1 LEFLKNFDID
11 MLVVAC
17 NSASAWA
24 LEELRKEA
32 DFPVI
37 GVIEAGVEG
46 VKSLP
51 TSTKLLLTGTRA
63 TITSQIYQRELKKA
77 GYHNLISRATP
88 LFVPF
93 VEEGIWSGSLIEGVF
108 EHYFHSLPREEIG
121 GVILGCTHYP
131 FLSEVFRKF
140 FPNATLIHSGKSIVR
155 YLKTHYNLPPTSTNS
170 FQIYASENVS
180 RVRQIAKDWLKL
192 MGLQSR
198 LEG

>member
-1 LEFLKNFDID
+1 MRCGIFDSGVGGLTVAGEIYRANIFREIVYYGDTARVPYGNRNESTIIRYSLEALEFLKNFDID

-131 FLSEVFRKF
+131 FLSEVFR
-140 FPNATLIHSGKSIVR
+140 
-155 YLKTHYNLPPTSTNS
+155 
-170 FQIYASENVS
+170 
-180 RVRQIAKDWLKL
+180 
-192 MGLQSR
+192 
-198 LEG
+198 